1 LTGKG
6 RPPGYEQTE
15 LTKLRIRVANL
26 EAAAKTAVLKLE
38 DARRALAELE
48 SVGEPTSVE
57 DLETR

>member
-1 LTGKG
+1 MTGRKAG
-6 RPPGYEQTE
+6 FTTSE
-15 LTKLRIRVANL
+15 LTKARIRVANL

-38 DARRALAELE
+38 DAKRALAELE